1 MTRSEARELRLQ
13 VRSWRRGRADARLVD
28 VLGDAYVA
36 LFATVMLGSIAVNVV
51 LGIGRLSDE
60 RCAAGACAGS
70 RALLPVLVAV
80 AFVAGVVLVARMLGP
95 VFVSPAVGSWLMPTP
110 VDRRDL
116 LRPRL
121 LVGLVVAALLGA
133 VVTAAGA
140 VLGGWSPAGAT
151 ALTGA
156 VALGSAGLV
165 AVGVRA
171 QSLPASSRGAR
182 WVGVAAWL
190 PGVLVWGGLLAVA
203 LDLTTGVHPPEPDA
217 HVVWLVLGV
226 AAAGA
231 FAATAYGL
239 RSLPRLARRDVSRG
253 GALAPGLSGAL
264 SSLDLALAYDVVLE
278 HRWRGHLPVRSR
290 RARRGPRT
298 GAAALVRADLTRVRR
313 SPRLL
318 VLPVAAAVVP
328 YAAEAAGAGLV
339 VLLLAPLAGFLA
351 GLPLLIGLRVVER
364 TPSLSR
370 LLPFPSAYAKGA
382 ATVVPGAVLLLLGLL
397 CAPVLDTATG
407 APPGAAVLLG
417 LAVGASSTASA
428 VRWVTGRP
436 PDYGRPMVSTPA
448 GGVPTN
454 LYGSVVR
461 GFDVLVLTTAPL
473 LLLDDPV
480 LAAEI
485 SLLISAVVVAALLGR
500 PDKSQAS

>member
-1 MTRSEARELRLQ
+1 MTRSAARELRLQ

-60 RCAAGACAGS
+60 RCDAGACAGS
-70 RALLPVLVAV
+70 RALLPALVAV
-80 AFVAGVVLVARMLGP
+80 ACVAGVVLVARMLGP
-95 VFVSPAVGSWLMPTP
+95 VFVSPAVGTWLMPTP

-121 LVGLVVAALLGA
+121 LVGLLVAGLLGA
-133 VVTAAGA
+133 AVTAVGT
-140 VLGGWSPAGAT
+140 VLGGWPPAGAT
-151 ALTGA
+151 ALTGV

-165 AVGVRA
+165 AAGVRA
-171 QSLPASSRGAR
+171 QSLPVSSRGAR
-182 WVGVAAWL
+182 AVGLATWL
-190 PGVLVWGGLLAVA
+190 PGVLLWGGLLAVA
-203 LDLTTGVHPPEPDA
+203 LDLTTGVGPPRVGTHA
-217 HVVWLVLGV
+217 VVLLLVL

-231 FAATAYGL
+231 VAATAYGL

-298 GAAALVRADLTRVRR
+298 GAAVLVRADLTRLRR

-318 VLPVAAAVVP
+318 VLPVATAVVP
-328 YAAEAAGAGLV
+328 YAAEAAGAGIV
-339 VLLLAPLAGFLA
+339 VLLLAPMAAFLT
-351 GLPLLIGLRVVER
+351 GLPLFIGLRVLER

-382 ATVVPGAVLLLLGLL
+382 ATVVPGAVLVLLGLL
-397 CAPVLDTATG
+397 CAPVLDTATD
-407 APPGAAVLLG
+407 ATPGAAVLLG
-417 LAVGASSTASA
+417 LAVGASATASA

-473 LLLDDPV
+473 LLVDDPV

-485 SLLISAVVVAALLGR
+485 SLALSAIVLASLLGR
-500 PDKSQAS
+500 PDKAQAS